1 MKLKLSGSW
10 QAKVRIFGIDLW
22 NRKGTINK
30 TVTLGKTEVKVPVGP
45 LLLVIGKGP
54 TAKDVQ
60 IDAYAGIGK
69 VGSKLI
75 RSGLKDQVF
84 YAEWKGGEIRVKAEV
99 I

>member
-1 MKLKLSGSW
+1 MKLKLSGNW

-22 NRKGTINK
+22 TRKGTIDK
-30 TVTLGKTEVKVPVGP
+30 TVTLKSTDVKVVIGP
-45 LLLVIGKGP
+45 ILLVIGKGP

-60 IDAYAGIGK
+60 IDAYTPIGK

-84 YAEWKGGEIRVKAEV
+84 YAEWRGGEIRAKAEV